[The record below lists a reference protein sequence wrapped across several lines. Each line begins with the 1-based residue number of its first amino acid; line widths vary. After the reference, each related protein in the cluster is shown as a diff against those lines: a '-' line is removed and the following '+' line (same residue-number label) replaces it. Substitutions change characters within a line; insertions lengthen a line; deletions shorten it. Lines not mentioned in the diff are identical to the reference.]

1 MLFLSRAIAKGAWGG
16 GLASMT
22 GLPLCVIPS
31 LGLIPLK
38 PASYVALRVL
48 WPQEAPH
55 SCANS

>member
-1 MLFLSRAIAKGAWGG
+1 
-16 GLASMT
+16 MT
-22 GLPLCVIPS
+22 GPPLCVIPS